1 MKIGTSKDLKDL
13 ISEKDMKILK
23 KIGSQITDILQGKS
37 YWIITCA
44 LTTVLARIVCQAT
57 EDESDEEAQ
66 EKFFDLGTS
75 LVMGCV
81 KLRQLIQEDLK
92 DKDHG

>member
-1 MKIGTSKDLKDL
+1 MKIGTPNDLKDL
-13 ISEKDMKILK
+13 ISEKDIKIIK
-23 KIGSQITDILQGKS
+23 KTSSQITDILEGKS
-37 YWIITCA
+37 YWIITCV

-66 EKFFDLGTS
+66 EKFLDLGKS

-81 KLRQLIQEDLK
+81 KLRQLVQEDLK